1 MQEKLQKIKDSFEKK
16 LKSIKDLDSLDILYN
31 EYFSRKAGEM
41 TNIMK
46 SLKDLSGEER
56 KEMVRAL
63 CTYDDGK
70 SKQRVLNAIENF
82 LNEGRLHSV

>member
-56 KEMVRAL
+56 KEMGAL
-63 CTYDDGK
+63 SNTVK
-70 SKQRVLNAIENF
+70 TEMESLFENK
-82 LNEGRLHSV
+82 N